1 MTRVQIA
8 VTVLLL
14 QLPDLNARIVGLAD
28 VDRDLVDGVAV
39 KVAGRQFKIV
49 LRHVSGP
56 EFPGPRIG
64 GDPAANRVLLLHSV
78 AGIAEVQRRVIILVV
93 LVVGECNAIS
103 LKFR

>member
-39 KVAGRQFKIV
+39 KVAGRQFNVV
-49 LRHVSGP
+49 LR
-56 EFPGPRIG
+56 RIG
-64 GDPAANRVLLLHSV
+64 S
-78 AGIAEVQRRVIILVV
+78 IKFQRRFIRSSRIVV
-93 LVVGECNAIS
+93 LFYVLITGITQIQRHSIV
-103 LKFR
+103 FM

>member
-39 KVAGRQFKIV
+39 KVAGRQFNVV
-49 LRHVSGP
+49 LR
-56 EFPGPRIG
+56 RIG
-64 GDPAANRVLLLHSV
+64 S
-78 AGIAEVQRRVIILVV
+78 IKFQRRFIRSRRIVILFSF
-93 LVVGECNAIS
+93 LS
-103 LKFR
+103 P